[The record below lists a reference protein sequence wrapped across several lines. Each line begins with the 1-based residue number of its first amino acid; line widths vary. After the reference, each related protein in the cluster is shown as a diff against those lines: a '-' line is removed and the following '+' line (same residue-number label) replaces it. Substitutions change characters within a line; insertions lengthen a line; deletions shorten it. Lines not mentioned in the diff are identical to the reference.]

1 MRSTRER
8 DLLFGP
14 VACIVTPCDAGVRPS
29 SLNIRNTSTNQI
41 IRRTGMK
48 LLTMLLLAASF
59 AVAGCNTMSGFGKDV
74 EKAGD
79 KIEGAAD
86 KRK

>member
-1 MRSTRER
+1 MLPSAAMV
-8 DLLFGP
+8 GHGYCCP
-14 VACIVTPCDAGVRPS
+14 WMHPDAGAMPAVGHPLTRPF
-29 SLNIRNTSTNQI
+29 
-41 IRRTGMK
+41 RRTIMK
-48 LLTMLLLAASF
+48 LLTMLLVAVSF

-79 KIEGAAD
+79 KIDDAAT

>member
-1 MRSTRER
+1 
-8 DLLFGP
+8 
-14 VACIVTPCDAGVRPS
+14 
-29 SLNIRNTSTNQI
+29 
-41 IRRTGMK
+41 
-48 LLTMLLLAASF
+48 MLLLAASF

-79 KIEGAAD
+79 SIDDAAT